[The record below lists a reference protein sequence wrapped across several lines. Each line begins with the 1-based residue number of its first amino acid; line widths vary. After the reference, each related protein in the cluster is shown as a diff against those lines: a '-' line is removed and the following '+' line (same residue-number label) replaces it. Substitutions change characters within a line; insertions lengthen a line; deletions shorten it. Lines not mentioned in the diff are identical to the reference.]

1 LDDPKSIVRRGYN
14 LVSRKYRSDDADDG
28 PYADRLDV
36 LEQRVEPGS
45 SVLGCGCGVPVARR
59 LARRYA

>member
-14 LVSRKYRSDDADDG
+14 LVSRKYRSEDADAG
-28 PYADRLDV
+28 LYAHWLDV
-36 LEQRVEPGS
+36 LEQRVDPGS
-45 SVLGCGCGVPVARR
+45 SVLDRGCGVPVARR